1 MFYLKKVQ
9 KSSFKK
15 QVIIDDVLHSEDFTE
30 NISNFY
36 FNSEQNDFVSNF
48 LSKTLFSSPAEAYEF
63 VPKNVE
69 IDETTGE
76 ITYLPEP
83 DFSSLTEEEA
93 MEEINNR
100 LNFYERK
107 LSDNPSVEYFIIKE

>member
-1 MFYLKKVQ
+1 MFYFKKVQ

-15 QVIIDDVLHSEDFTE
+15 QVIVDGVLETE
-30 NISNFY
+30 EFIENMSNFY
-36 FNSEQNDFVSNF
+36 WNSEENTYISNS
-48 LSKTLFSSPAEAYEF
+48 LEKTLFSSPSEAYEF
-63 VPKNVE
+63 VPKNVN

-83 DFSSLTEEEA
+83 DFSSLTEEEV
-93 MEEINNR
+93 MEEVNNR